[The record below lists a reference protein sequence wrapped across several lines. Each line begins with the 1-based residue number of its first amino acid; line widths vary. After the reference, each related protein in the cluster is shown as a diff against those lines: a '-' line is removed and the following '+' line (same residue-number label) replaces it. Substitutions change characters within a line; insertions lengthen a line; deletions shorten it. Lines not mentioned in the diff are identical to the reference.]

1 MASIIHTAESDF
13 KPNPNKIDGF
23 RLLTDTLR
31 NNMGIN
37 PQYLNFDVRRLMPEQ
52 FNAPYHYHRYA
63 DELFYIISG
72 IAELRTCEGLSNVS
86 AGDILFFEAG
96 ESGAHQLY
104 NNGTEPCTYLDLR
117 SYIGHD
123 ICIYPDSKKLITI
136 PEGEIF
142 QADNQCDYFEGE
154 TNPKKTKR
162 FELG

>member
-72 IAELRTCEGLSNVS
+72 IAELRTCEGLSKMYQPEIYYSLKPERVVRINYIIT
-86 AGDILFFEAG
+86 AQNR
-96 ESGAHQLY
+96 AH
-104 NNGTEPCTYLDLR
+104 T
-117 SYIGHD
+117 S
-123 ICIYPDSKKLITI
+123 IYAHISDTT
-136 PEGEIF
+136 F
-142 QADNQCDYFEGE
+142 VF
-154 TNPKKTKR
+154 TRTPKS
-162 FELG
+162 